1 MTTRSQLLNT
11 ILRTWDQS
19 IEGRLYLRWMTDP
32 DVAGALE
39 EIGSLQLEGGDILRE
54 AVLEIIQG
62 EEPLR
67 GTMKKALEEFCSGLL
82 PDDGEKAKRAAADL
96 AAWIL
101 EIRSVI
107 AERADDIKRA
117 SQGRGGRLEFFK
129 SLALLNLVNREVP
142 DEDYI
147 SDFPEQERYYAMWK
161 KIVADE
167 KTASDFAAN
176 SRTTTGVAVR
186 NLDSEESRSVLFW
199 RFLIERLLDAG
210 GETSGNKR
218 TLGDAFADWKTTN
231 YLDRHYSYELVA
243 RLPQIVDRASVLERV
258 QHKEVA
264 NETVRRLFTEAHEV
278 FLYGFDNA
286 CIALCRSL
294 IEHALREKL
303 RVPRKE
309 KRRLEF
315 MIQEAE
321 EKGLLDN
328 IESTSAEAVEAA
340 GNHIMHNIP
349 MLRSTAQTVLD
360 HTRNVLN
367 KLYRDAVCSETES
380 E

>member
-1 MTTRSQLLNT
+1 M
-11 ILRTWDQS
+11 D
-19 IEGRLYLRWMTDP
+19 
-32 DVAGALE
+32 
-39 EIGSLQLEGGDILRE
+39 
-54 AVLEIIQG
+54 
-62 EEPLR
+62 
-67 GTMKKALEEFCSGLL
+67 
-82 PDDGEKAKRAAADL
+82 
-96 AAWIL
+96 L

-147 SDFPEQERYYAMWK
+147 SDVPEQERYYAMWK

-167 KTASDFAAN
+167 KTAADFAAN

-199 RFLIERLLDAG
+199 RFLIERLLDTG

-218 TLGDAFADWKTTN
+218 TLGDAFADWKTTS

-340 GNHIMHNIP
+340 GKLVSSAIFRCFAAPPRLYSITHATFSINFIVTPFAARLN
-349 MLRSTAQTVLD
+349 LSDRSASVGKQRRGKENPGARRRYRVQQASEHAEPIAVLG
-360 HTRNVLN
+360 
-367 KLYRDAVCSETES
+367 
-380 E
+380 